1 MTLLDSEPSS
11 PDVLKEETCEAAGM
25 GKSESVLERFL
36 HRMRIQKQLA
46 WKNQDLKDLKD
57 KDEAQRTTE
66 RNYGF
71 DEAPSLFTQTKQ
83 AKGIHY
89 ARTWVM
95 N

>member
-1 MTLLDSEPSS
+1 
-11 PDVLKEETCEAAGM
+11 M
-25 GKSESVLERFL
+25 GKTESVPERFL
-36 HRMRIQKQLA
+36 HRMRTQKQLA

-57 KDEAQRTTE
+57 KDEAQRTAE

-71 DEAPSLFTQTKQ
+71 DEALSLFTQTKQ

-89 ARTWVM
+89 ARTCVM